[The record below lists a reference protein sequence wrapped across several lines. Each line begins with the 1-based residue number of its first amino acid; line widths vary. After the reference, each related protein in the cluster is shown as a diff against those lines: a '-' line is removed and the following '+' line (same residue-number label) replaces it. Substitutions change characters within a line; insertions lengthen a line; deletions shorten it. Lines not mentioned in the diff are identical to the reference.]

1 MAPSTPSPPHTGAQG
16 LRQTQCET
24 LLWGACPLQHY
35 YLCLEGK
42 GVLVALPRQPRVR
55 PQAQHLAP
63 STKFPNSWF
72 LLTLMSVSALVA
84 EFSVATGPL
93 SCLRK
98 VTGPKPTPQ
107 LTLWG
112 TSRLVKNFHVPHLMC
127 LVLRTGLIFPC
138 DRDLASRSPH
148 LWVRT
153 GHLARSPGPFL
164 EPQSGAP
171 GQGPSSPQLI
181 PGCWHLQ
188 APTTEEVGIYEEVCK
203 EGELASLPWGSFFA
217 AYRTGRVTP
226 TPPHHLPLPPPSV
239 VSEGWGGGG
248 SMGGGGEA
256 RTSEAG
262 TAQMGAGGCQ
272 RPGS

>member
-1 MAPSTPSPPHTGAQG
+1 MFSGQLKCPVAPSTPSPAPTGARG
-16 LRQTQCET
+16 LRQTQYEA
-24 LLWGACPLQHY
+24 LLRRACPLQHY

-42 GVLVALPRQPRVR
+42 GVLAALPKQPGVR

-63 STKFPNSWF
+63 STKFSKSRF

-84 EFSVATGPL
+84 EFCVATGPL

-112 TSRLVKNFHVPHLMC
+112 TSRLVENFHVPHLMC
-127 LVLRTGLIFPC
+127 PVLRTGLRFPC

-153 GHLARSPGPFL
+153 GHLAWSPGPSL

-171 GQGPSSPQLI
+171 GQSPRS
-181 PGCWHLQ
+181 P
-188 APTTEEVGIYEEVCK
+188 
-203 EGELASLPWGSFFA
+203 
-217 AYRTGRVTP
+217 
-226 TPPHHLPLPPPSV
+226 
-239 VSEGWGGGG
+239 
-248 SMGGGGEA
+248 
-256 RTSEAG
+256 
-262 TAQMGAGGCQ
+262 
-272 RPGS
+272 